1 MTTYMVWSK
10 RVAFAVAVLVSAIA
24 VKLAFFPAP
33 SAPQYLTAQAT
44 ITDLQETVLASGT
57 LEAFKQVSVGAQ
69 VSGQVKSLK
78 VALGDEVKQGQVI
91 AEIDSLPQQ
100 NELRNAEASLE
111 SVRAQRRAKQAAL
124 AQAESEFKRQ
134 REMLAEDATS
144 RQDYESAKATL
155 DTTRADI
162 AALDAQIVQASIAVD
177 TARIDLGYTR
187 ITAPMDGVVVAIVTK
202 EGQTVNAAQE
212 APTIVK
218 VAQLDVMTVKAEIS
232 EADVVRVKP
241 GQRVHFTIL
250 GEPDQ
255 SYEATLRSI
264 EPAPE
269 SIADDDTSTTS
280 SSSSSDEA
288 VYYNGL
294 FDVPNPDHKLRISMT
309 TQVTIVLHEAQGV
322 LAIPSGALG
331 TKDGQGHY
339 AVRVLSRDGLP
350 EGRAVRVGMND
361 TVNAQ
366 ILEGLEK
373 GERVIVGEAS
383 ADSAEVKED
392 NARPGPPMRL

>member
-1 MTTYMVWSK
+1 MGWSK
-10 RVAFAVAVLVSAIA
+10 RFVLAVALLIVAA
-24 VKLAFFPAP
+24 VKLAFFPASP
-33 SAPQYLTAQAT
+33 APQYLTAQAE
-44 ITDLQETVLASGT
+44 ITNLEETVLASGT

-78 VALGDEVKQGQVI
+78 VALGDQVKQGQVI

-111 SVRAQRRAKQAAL
+111 SVRAQRRAKQATL
-124 AQAESEFKRQ
+124 LQAELEFKRQ

-144 RQDYESAKATL
+144 RQDYESAQATL
-155 DTTRADI
+155 NATRADI

-187 ITAPMDGVVVAIVTK
+187 ITSPMDGVVVAIVTK

-218 VAQLDVMTVKAEIS
+218 VAQLDTMTVEAEIS
-232 EADVVRVKP
+232 EADVVRVEP
-241 GQRVHFTIL
+241 GQRVYFTIL
-250 GEPDQ
+250 GEPDHR
-255 SYEATLRSI
+255 YEATLRSI

-269 SIADDDTSTTS
+269 SIAYDESSSTSS

-288 VYYNGL
+288 IYYNGL
-294 FDVPNPDHKLRISMT
+294 FDVPNPGHKLRISMT
-309 TQVTIVLHEAQGV
+309 AQVTIVLNETKDA
-322 LAIPSGALG
+322 LTIPSGALG
-331 TKDGQGHY
+331 AKDAQGRY
-339 AVRVLSRDGLP
+339 TVRVLNQDGMP
-350 EGRAVRVGMND
+350 EKRTVRVGMND

-366 ILEGLEK
+366 ILEGLER
-373 GERVIVGEAS
+373 GGRVIVGEAA
-383 ADSAEVKED
+383 ADSAESEED
-392 NARPGPPMRL
+392 NARPRPPMRL